1 MVMKITN
8 LITGGLL
15 LLGGLSL
22 VEIVTTIL
30 GITALVL
37 AIIINIISYGVKKS
51 ERRKND
57 AETLLAKEQLKKLK

>member
-1 MVMKITN
+1 MKITN